1 MEPGTRR
8 LAIVPDGAAA
18 DPEQERSR
26 VELGAAADIARRLV
40 DNVAKVVQG
49 KRRQIELVVAAI
61 ACDGHVL
68 IEDVPGTAKTVLARA
83 LAQSIEGAGASRVQ
97 CTPDLQPSDVTG
109 MFVFDQRTREFEF
122 RAGPV
127 FANVLLADEVN
138 RALPKTQS
146 ALLEAMAER
155 QVTID
160 GETKRLPR
168 PFLLIATENP
178 VELEGTFPLPEA
190 QLDRFLIRMAL
201 GYPDEDGEELRI
213 LRAQRHEHP
222 LSSCSPAVT
231 LEEVRAL
238 QRALAHVY
246 IDELIESWIVGL
258 VRATRHLDM
267 VELPASVRGSIALER
282 IARAWAILQGRDYV
296 EPDDVELLFEP
307 VLGHRI
313 LFTPGF
319 GGTGARLSREDAL
332 RQVWEQCL
340 AAAPRPSLMA

>member
-1 MEPGTRR
+1 MEARTRP
-8 LAIVPDGAAA
+8 LAIVRTRDAA
-18 DPEQERSR
+18 DPEVERR
-26 VELGAAADIARRLV
+26 RAALDAAAGVARRLV
-40 DNVAKVVQG
+40 DNVAGVVQG
-49 KRRQIELVVAAI
+49 KTRQIELVVAAI

-122 RAGPV
+122 RPGPV

-160 GETKRLPR
+160 GETKPLPR

-190 QLDRFLIRMAL
+190 QLDRFLIRIAL
-201 GYPDEDGEELRI
+201 GYPEGDEEELRI
-213 LRAQRHEHP
+213 LRAQRNEHP
-222 LSSCSPAVT
+222 LSSCMPAVT

-238 QRALAHVY
+238 QRALPLVY
-246 IDELIESWIVGL
+246 VDELLEAWIVGL
-258 VRATRHLDM
+258 VRATRALDV

-307 VLGHRI
+307 VIGHRI

-319 GGTGARLSREDAL
+319 GGTGARLSRRDAL
-332 RQVWEQCL
+332 RQVWEECL
-340 AAAPRPSLMA
+340 EAAPRPSLVA